1 MPWKEVLLMESKLK
15 FVSLAG
21 SGRFTV
27 RELCQEFGVSRKTGH
42 KWIKRYE
49 AEGSGGLAQRSRS
62 PKHSPQ
68 RTSQRVERLLVKER
82 RRHPTYGPKK
92 LAEILKQSL
101 KIKDLLRGVSPE

>member
-21 SGRFTV
+21 SDRFTV

-62 PKHSPQ
+62 PKQ

-82 RRHPTYGPKK
+82 RRHPTWGPKK
-92 LAEILKQSL
+92 LVEILKESL
-101 KIKDLLRGVSPE
+101 ISKDLLRGVSPEWH